1 MRGET
6 IRVYHKNLLKINLV
20 TKGPTAFWALVR
32 LFLWCGRGI
41 IGVVVEVLMALEKL
55 LLSELLITL
64 VAFKRFL
71 VRVDKHVRFQMALG
85 DRGVRT
91 QVTFEALFTLMRLL
105 VYLKESQKTT

>member
-1 MRGET
+1 MPDE
-6 IRVYHKNLLKINLV
+6 ISLA

-71 VRVDKHVRFQMALG
+71 VRVDKHVRF
-85 DRGVRT
+85 
-91 QVTFEALFTLMRLL
+91 
-105 VYLKESQKTT
+105 